1 MSSKIAFLSKYF
13 LFKYPAIK
21 SHTSSNGKSIDIALS
36 GPKLIERTATAIKA
50 NPPPEKP
57 DLDIEKRKTQIEIIM

>member
-1 MSSKIAFLSKYF
+1 MTFLSIYF

-21 SHTSSNGKSIDIALS
+21 SHTSNNGKSIEIALS
-36 GPKLIERTATAIKA
+36 GPKLIERTVTAIKA

-57 DLDIEKRKTQIEIIM
+57 DLDIEKRRTQIDTIK